1 MPSSKKLRPISAISF
16 RPRPEPTVAVTAD
29 DTDKSRLW
37 IDICQPKSEATLAVH
52 KQKVD
57 AVRNWLLRA
66 FRTSSTNRILA
77 LTGPAGAGKT
87 ATLRVLGRELAFD
100 IIEWRN
106 SFDGSFVT
114 RKLLRS

>member
-1 MPSSKKLRPISAISF
+1 VNIVPAPISAISF
-16 RPRPEPTVAVTAD
+16 RPRLEPTVAVSAD
-29 DTDKSRLW
+29 DTDKSKLW

-57 AVRNWLLRA
+57 AARNWPLRA
-66 FRTSSTNRILA
+66 FRTSSTDRILA
-77 LTGPAGAGKT
+77 LTDPAGAGKT

-114 RKLLRS
+114 RKQL